1 MLLIVAFAGIHAFI
15 ETPQAQAGVERL
27 RVCVCVCVC
36 ACVRVCVCS
45 SVQTNRGEMLG
56 ACMYSFVL
64 ALYASLH
71 RVLDLRAVAIRS
83 VLSIRMGKMD
93 LSLKSLDDGCAF
105 SRLCV
110 CVCVCVHVHLQ
121 MCANTDSPNV
131 TVKRIHFEA
140 HSCVCVCCWCDALDH
155 DAF

>member
-1 MLLIVAFAGIHAFI
+1 
-15 ETPQAQAGVERL
+15 
-27 RVCVCVCVC
+27 
-36 ACVRVCVCS
+36 
-45 SVQTNRGEMLG
+45 
-56 ACMYSFVL
+56 MYSFVL

-110 CVCVCVHVHLQ
+110 CVCVC
-121 MCANTDSPNV
+121 ARSFTNV
-131 TVKRIHFEA
+131 CKH
-140 HSCVCVCCWCDALDH
+140 
-155 DAF
+155 